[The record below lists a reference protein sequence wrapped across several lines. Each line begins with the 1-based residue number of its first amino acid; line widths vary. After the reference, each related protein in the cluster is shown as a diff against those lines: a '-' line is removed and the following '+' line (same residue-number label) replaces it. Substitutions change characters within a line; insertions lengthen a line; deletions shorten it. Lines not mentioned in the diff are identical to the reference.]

1 MKRKKLQENAP
12 DPTGNTEHGWMWK
25 IHCPNCNDP
34 VVLAMPDSGMKKMR
48 TLLQGIVGSDGQTAE
63 ISGRGM
69 CGKCSQKSLTR
80 FSIARDGELV
90 CALLSDPPTGG
101 ITIFSRPEQDLTPGF
116 TQNFNF
122 SVN

>member
-1 MKRKKLQENAP
+1 MKRNKIQENAP

-25 IHCPNCNDP
+25 IHCPSCNDP

-48 TLLQGIVGSDGQTAE
+48 TLLQRNVGSYGRTAE
-63 ISGRGM
+63 IWGGGM
-69 CGKCSQKSLTR
+69 CGKCRQKSLTR
-80 FSIARDGELV
+80 FSISGDGELV
-90 CALLSDPPTGG
+90 CVLLSDPPTGG
-101 ITIFSRPEQDLTPGF
+101 ITIFSSPEQDLTPGF

>member
-1 MKRKKLQENAP
+1 MKRKKLQENSP
-12 DPTGNTEHGWMWK
+12 DPTGDTERGWMWK
-25 IHCPNCNDP
+25 IHCPSCNDP

-69 CGKCSQKSLTR
+69 CGNCRQKSLTR
-80 FSIARDGELV
+80 FSISRDGKLV
-90 CALLSDPPTGG
+90 CVLLSDPPTGG